1 MSGQQNPCGR
11 GATTDPPV
19 IWSAAVG
26 RPAYA
31 QSLRRAP
38 GSVRA
43 ARCLVS
49 AALRAW
55 GLEELEDTAWVV
67 VTELMSNAVVH
78 ARLRTVRVTVTRLD
92 ESVVRVAVV
101 DRSRKVPR
109 SKAADTHDESGRGL
123 AMVAALC
130 GGRWGVD
137 PLPWGKR
144 VWADVEAVRP

>member
-26 RPAYA
+26 RSAYA

-38 GSVRA
+38 ESVRA
-43 ARCLVS
+43 ARRLVS

-67 VTELMSNAVVH
+67 VSELMSNAVVH
-78 ARLRTVRVTVTRLD
+78 ARLRTVRVTVTLLD
-92 ESVVRVAVV
+92 EGVVRVAVV
-101 DRSRKVPR
+101 DRSRQVPR
-109 SKAADTHDESGRGL
+109 VKAADVDDESGRGL
-123 AMVAALC
+123 AMVAALSC
-130 GGRWGVD
+130 GRWGVD
-137 PLPWGKR
+137 PLRWGKR
-144 VWADVEAVRP
+144 VWADLEAERG